1 LDLQLSLWL
10 IAWCLLNLFAGQ
22 TSTEHHLDVETHV
35 LTLSILHVVIFS
47 LLFISLPFVLIPMM
61 ESMLVTRMN
70 VKLAKPKM
78 SSLSEMKHALAVL
91 SNVVRK
97 KHAKMA
103 NVFHKLQFSQST
115 SAPLSN
121 VVLELFVET
130 VNAFQ

>member
-1 LDLQLSLWL
+1 
-10 IAWCLLNLFAGQ
+10 
-22 TSTEHHLDVETHV
+22 
-35 LTLSILHVVIFS
+35 
-47 LLFISLPFVLIPMM
+47 
-61 ESMLVTRMN
+61 MN